1 MPQPKMLLSL
11 HATANN
17 ASNMLMSRHATYPV
31 VMPLN
36 ATSSVLLSIH
46 ATANNATVPSCYSQQ
61 C

>member
-1 MPQPKMLLSL
+1 MPQPTMLLSL

-17 ASNMLMSRHATYPV
+17 ANNMLISPHATYPV
-31 VMPLN
+31 LMLLN
-36 ATSSVLLSIH
+36 STSSVLLSLH